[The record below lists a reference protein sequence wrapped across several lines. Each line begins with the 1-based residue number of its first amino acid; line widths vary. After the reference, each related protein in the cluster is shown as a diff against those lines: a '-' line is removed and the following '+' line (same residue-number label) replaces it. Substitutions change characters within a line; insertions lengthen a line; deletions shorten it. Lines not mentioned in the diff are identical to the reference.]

1 MYVYIASFL
10 TILPHIATFLTIVC
24 TYLTRVQR
32 SQNRQSFSSRDSFRS
47 QQMLM
52 GRPPGTIW
60 HLGLNLL
67 LNYVKSGT

>member
-1 MYVYIASFL
+1 MYVYIV
-10 TILPHIATFLTIVC
+10 TFLTIVW

-32 SQNRQSFSSRDSFRS
+32 SQNRQSFLSRDNFQS

-52 GRPPGTIW
+52 GRPPGIIW

-67 LNYVKSGT
+67 LNCVKSGT